1 MAPVRTGYA
10 RLMRGQASGP
20 ARHRARRIAIAIVAA
35 VVGATCVT
43 LGSWQLRRLDDRRA
57 LNDRITRVRSEPPV
71 RITTA
76 SADGSPV
83 PYRRVRAAGTYD
95 TDREVLVFGR
105 SLGGEPGHHVVTP
118 LVLDDGSALLV
129 VRGWVPFRMQDV
141 PVTGAAPIATDVAVE
156 GFLVPH
162 EGDGSVA
169 PDERRIVRALDVEG
183 IGTSLPYEVF
193 PLAVQLRRQTPA
205 QPDLPMPVPEPERSE
220 GPHLSYAIQWFS
232 FAAVALVG
240 AAILI
245 VRDHRSD

>member
-1 MAPVRTGYA
+1 
-10 RLMRGQASGP
+10 MRGEASGP
-20 ARHRARRIAIAIVAA
+20 ARPRARRIAIAVVAA
-35 VVGATCVT
+35 VVAVTCVT
-43 LGSWQLRRLDDRRA
+43 LGLWQLRRLDDRRA
-57 LNDRITRVRSEPPV
+57 SNDRITRVLSEPAV
-71 RITTA
+71 RITT
-76 SADGSPV
+76 SPADETPV

-118 LVLDDGSALLV
+118 LVLDDGSAVLV
-129 VRGWVPFRMQDV
+129 VRGWVPFRMRDV
-141 PVTGAAPIATDVAVE
+141 PVTGAAPIAREVAVE
-156 GFLVPH
+156 GFFVPD

-169 PDERRIVRALDVEG
+169 PDGRRIVRLLDVEG
-183 IGTSLPYEVF
+183 IGTSLPYDVF

-205 QPDLPMPVPEPERSE
+205 QPDLPRPVPEPERSE

-245 VRDHRSD
+245 GRERRSD